1 MQGEDLSSSDL
12 VLGFERIHVASAV
25 VDAQAPRERSF
36 TLPELVELLGEDDP
50 PETEDP
56 IERARLALRTAHE
69 HRHSRPPD
77 EVLLE
82 VADPW
87 NRPTSVYTETAT
99 KLARLCEDLVPALFG
114 RRT

>member
-1 MQGEDLSSSDL
+1 M
-12 VLGFERIHVASAV
+12 LGFERIHVATAV

-36 TLPELVELLGEDDP
+36 TLPELVELLGEADP
-50 PETEDP
+50 PAVDDP
-56 IERARLALRTAHE
+56 IERARLAVGSAHE
-69 HRHSRPPD
+69 RRHTRPPE

-87 NRPTSVYTETAT
+87 NRPTAVYTETAT

-114 RRT
+114 QRRPAG